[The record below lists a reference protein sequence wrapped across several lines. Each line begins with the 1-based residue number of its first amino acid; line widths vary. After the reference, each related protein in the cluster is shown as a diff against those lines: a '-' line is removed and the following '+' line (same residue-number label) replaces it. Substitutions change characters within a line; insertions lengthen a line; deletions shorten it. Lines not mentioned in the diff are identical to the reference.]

1 MYEKNLGQSNFE
13 CLQIFQKKLI
23 SNEYVFFIYII
34 NEYAVYNHMNNK
46 IELQPNT
53 KKIIICL
60 YAWKNLTWKFI
71 SNFMFMY
78 YCDLSGY

>member
-46 IELQPNT
+46 IEL
-53 KKIIICL
+53 
-60 YAWKNLTWKFI
+60 
-71 SNFMFMY
+71 
-78 YCDLSGY
+78 